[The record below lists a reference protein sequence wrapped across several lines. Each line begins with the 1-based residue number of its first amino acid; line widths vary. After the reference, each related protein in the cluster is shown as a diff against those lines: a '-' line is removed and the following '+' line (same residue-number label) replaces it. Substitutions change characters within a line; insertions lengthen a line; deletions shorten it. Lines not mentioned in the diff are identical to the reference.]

1 MKILFYLASA
11 IAIIASVMVITRR
24 NAVHAL
30 LYLVLSLLAI
40 AVVFYV
46 SGAPYA
52 AALEIIV
59 YAGAIVILFVFV
71 VMMLNLHSSPED
83 EKSKTG
89 FKLWIVPTMLSL
101 ILIIEFIYAFVTN
114 NPVQEKINIVGAK
127 QIGVSLFT
135 TYLLGAE
142 LVGIL
147 LLAGIVGA
155 YHLGR
160 TEKRNLHRYLEPSQ
174 EPGLEGN
181 EQ

>member
-1 MKILFYLASA
+1 
-11 IAIIASVMVITRR
+11 MVITRR

-30 LYLVLSLLAI
+30 LYLVLSLLAV
-40 AVVFYV
+40 AVVFYI

-71 VMMLNLHSSPED
+71 VMMLNLNKSPED
-83 EKSKTG
+83 EKLTMGYKV
-89 FKLWIVPTMLSL
+89 WIIPTILSL
-101 ILIIEFIYAFVTN
+101 ILIIEFIYAFIIN
-114 NPVQEKINIVGAK
+114 NPLQEKIQVVGAK
-127 QIGVSLFT
+127 QIAVSLFT

-142 LVGIL
+142 LIGIL

-160 TEKRNLHRYLEPSQ
+160 VKKRNIHRYLETSQ
-174 EPGLEGN
+174 EPDFKEN
-181 EQ
+181 E